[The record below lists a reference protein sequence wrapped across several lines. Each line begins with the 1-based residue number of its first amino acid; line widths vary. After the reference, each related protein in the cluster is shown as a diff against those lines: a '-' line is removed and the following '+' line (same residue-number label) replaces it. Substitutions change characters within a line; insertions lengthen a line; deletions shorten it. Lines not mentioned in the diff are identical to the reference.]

1 MTPPPVGAAALRS
14 DDSPESS
21 LPVKKHN
28 KSPQRKQQFVHFP
41 AVPSRQAFVR
51 GKAFPFQPCLTFSAR
66 FIIAAFRSPRTQM
79 LREWAGGGSSCSL
92 LTSKGSRG
100 LQRTLIQPS
109 INHRRSLI
117 KLRLNRAGTR
127 RTPLKLPRSAP
138 CSPACSGHVCPCLA
152 HNLHAQRTAK
162 EGENSWECGPFWG
175 ATSSL
180 LCFLRA
186 EHPTAR
192 PSSRSPDPDCS
203 SRFCSGER
211 FGSHSHQFN
220 T

>member
-21 LPVKKHN
+21 LPVKKQK

-51 GKAFPFQPCLTFSAR
+51 GKAFPFQPCLTSSAR

-79 LREWAGGGSSCSL
+79 LREWAGGGSNCSL

-138 CSPACSGHVCPCLA
+138 CSPACSGARLP
-152 HNLHAQRTAK
+152 
-162 EGENSWECGPFWG
+162 
-175 ATSSL
+175 L
-180 LCFLRA
+180 L
-186 EHPTAR
+186 
-192 PSSRSPDPDCS
+192 SSRPPRSENCQRRGELLAVWPFLG
-203 SRFCSGER
+203 RYIIFAVFSG
-211 FGSHSHQFN
+211 S
-220 T
+220 